1 MLYQMMKYK
10 LLLLAS
16 FLLASLLLVGC
27 THHAKVV
34 FEKKGY
40 QNVQWTEEEKQKE
53 IAIRHL
59 SRTEYSSSHLL
70 RVKGA
75 EEPHVHDH
83 HDLTVTVISG
93 KSIIHFKDHE
103 VILEKGDVVHIPRGT
118 YHWAE
123 NIDAEASVAFALFS
137 PSYKGKDKRLVK

>member
-10 LLLLAS
+10 FLLLAS
-16 FLLASLLLVGC
+16 FLFVGC
-27 THHAKVV
+27 TTHHSKVV
-34 FEKKGY
+34 LENKGY

-53 IAIRHL
+53 IAIRHM
-59 SRTEYSSSHLL
+59 SRTEYSSTHLL
-70 RVKGA
+70 RVRGA
-75 EEPHVHDH
+75 EKPHVHDH

-103 VILEKGDVVHIPRGT
+103 VVLEKGDVVHIPRGT

-123 NIDAEASVAFALFS
+123 NIDPEASVAFAVFS
-137 PSYKGKDKRLVK
+137 PAYKGKDKRLVK